1 MDLRCDQNSARMLT
15 VGIIGSQA
23 LGVRVEMGD
32 PCIARIYLPQI
43 GDIIILPLPLIGR
56 GKIG

>member
-1 MDLRCDQNSARMLT
+1 MLT